1 MSEQNA
7 KCTAN
12 AVPAKNTAAKNRP
25 EKQEVHK
32 KVEGKVAE
40 AAAEPIAEHMADYDK
55 HTDKVIEETIAEAG
69 VEAEAARRT
78 EADAPY
84 VAIAERYAKY
94 YPYAGEFHI
103 TSDRMV
109 FLPGDKADAEAHQ
122 RLLGKGELR
131 TIIVH

>member
-12 AVPAKNTAAKNRP
+12 AVPAKNTAAKSRP
-25 EKQEVHK
+25 EKQDVHK

-40 AAAEPIAEHMADYDK
+40 AAAETIAEHMAEYDK
-55 HTDKVIEETIAEAG
+55 DTDKATEATIAEADD
-69 VEAEAARRT
+69 ARRT
-78 EADAPY
+78 EADVPY

-94 YPYAGEFHI
+94 YPSAGEFHI

-109 FLPGDKADAEAHQ
+109 FLPGDKAEAEAHQ

-131 TIIVH
+131 TIKVH

>member
-12 AVPAKNTAAKNRP
+12 AVPAKNTAAKSRS
-25 EKQEVHK
+25 EKREGHK
-32 KVEGKVAE
+32 VKEKVATS
-40 AAAEPIAEHMADYDK
+40 AAKTIAEHMAEYDK
-55 HTDKVIEETIAEAG
+55 HTDKATEATIAEADD
-69 VEAEAARRT
+69 ARRT
-78 EADAPY
+78 EANAPY

-94 YPYAGEFHI
+94 YPSAGEFHI

-109 FLPGDKADAEAHQ
+109 FLPGDKAEAEAHQ

-131 TIIVH
+131 TIKVH